1 MHRLHLLLFLRILRR
16 VRAQRMGVWHR
27 GMFPLHHPLTPLAP
41 RTSSKHLLT
50 NPRQIFPTYIRAKGI
65 NIAASAGAIGSIVV
79 GQFFPVGIQNIGSKT
94 YFIFFAINAASMII
108 MIIWYPETK
117 GKTLEEMDGLFG
129 KLLNENDVEG
139 HGSGGIAGG
148 KRHDDGE
155 EAVEQQAVEVDAG
168 KR

>member
-1 MHRLHLLLFLRILRR
+1 
-16 VRAQRMGVWHR
+16 
-27 GMFPLHHPLTPLAP
+27 MFP
-41 RTSSKHLLT
+41 TSHQPS
-50 NPRQIFPTYIRAKGI
+50 QIFPTYIRAKGI

-94 YFIFFAINAASMII
+94 YFIFFAINVASMVI
-108 MIIWYPETK
+108 MIIWYPETM

-129 KLLNENDVEG
+129 KLLNEHDVEG

-148 KRHDDGE
+148 KRHDDRE

>member
-1 MHRLHLLLFLRILRR
+1 MSFFHPFTTQFNPTQLN
-16 VRAQRMGVWHR
+16 WH
-27 GMFPLHHPLTPLAP
+27 
-41 RTSSKHLLT
+41 T
-50 NPRQIFPTYIRAKGI
+50 NFSPQIFPTYIRAKGI
-65 NIAASAGAIGSIVV
+65 NICASAGAIGSIVV

-139 HGSGGIAGG
+139 HGSGNGNGAKG
-148 KRHDDGE
+148 HDEGE
-155 EAVEQQAVEVDAG
+155 EGVEQQAIEAGAG